1 MYQWS
6 PFSAP
11 LFQRKGTLNFS
22 WLKLQLAPRTL
33 QSRVCV
39 EVGQTNVL
47 LPVYRTLEMS
57 PGLGLRLGVRWEM
70 GGEGGA
76 CPGSPVGSRTRQAGL
91 QFQLHRCQR
100 SLDLC
105 EYPLL
110 WLGKRA
116 TASMKTNEE
125 VVSNRE
131 AKCSEESLPLPP
143 KTAHNLYYLDMQS
156 PSKG

>member
-1 MYQWS
+1 MFTWEGS
-6 PFSAP
+6 SGCVPVVSFLGS
-11 LFQRKGTLNFS
+11 FVSKEGNV
-22 WLKLQLAPRTL
+22 KLQLAPGTL

-47 LPVYRTLEMS
+47 LPVYRTLTLEMS

-76 CPGSPVGSRTRQAGL
+76 CSGSPVGSRTRQAGL
-91 QFQLHRCQR
+91 QFQLHHCRR

-116 TASMKTNEE
+116 TCNCFHEDS
-125 VVSNRE
+125 
-131 AKCSEESLPLPP
+131 
-143 KTAHNLYYLDMQS
+143 
-156 PSKG
+156 